1 MFKELNS
8 IILEY
13 LLLKNLDLE
22 ITEYYEDIIW
32 DLDKYIFNK
41 PRKYTSLEEVFYTDK
56 SNKVYWITQNY
67 LHELSNIKI
76 EIYNKIRD
84 LEDKAIS
91 LIKDYLKENN
101 LNLDTKKIFN
111 KIVLLVDFSND
122 LFNPEEAVKQMLEEI
137 KRRGEE

>member
-1 MFKELNS
+1 MFKELTS

-13 LLLKNLDLE
+13 SLLKNLDLE
-22 ITEYYEDIIW
+22 MMEYYKDIIW
-32 DLDKYIFNK
+32 DLDKYVFNK
-41 PRKYTSLEEVFYTDK
+41 PRKYKSLEEIFYTDK
-56 SNKVYWITQNY
+56 SNKIYWITQNY
-67 LHELSNIKI
+67 INELSNIKI

-101 LNLDTKKIFN
+101 LKLDAKKIYN
-111 KIVLLVDFSND
+111 KIVLLIDFSKD

>member
-1 MFKELNS
+1 VFKELNS

-41 PRKYTSLEEVFYTDK
+41 PRKYKSLEEVFYTDK

-101 LNLDTKKIFN
+101 LNLDAKKIFN
-111 KIVLLVDFSND
+111 KIVLLIDFSND

-137 KRRGEE
+137 KRRDEK